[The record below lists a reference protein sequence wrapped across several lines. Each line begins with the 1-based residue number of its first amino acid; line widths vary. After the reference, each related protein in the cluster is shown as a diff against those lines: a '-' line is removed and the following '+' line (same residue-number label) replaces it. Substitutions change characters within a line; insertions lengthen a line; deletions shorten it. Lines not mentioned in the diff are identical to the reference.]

1 MVSGPLGPMEP
12 VLSAEERGSVTPA
25 HRQLISTLTRSQELE
40 WSGVALLSCLRWLC
54 TSTLTEAPEVQVD
67 GAWTDGS
74 DAFCVVYRVPYGP
87 PRGSGLGVTGLMA
100 TRSERLI
107 LMATTQ
113 SLWNSG
119 GRSPISRS
127 ENPLARGLRDYGGT
141 STVSGGGGP
150 WATTFLFG
158 LPCITRPLGATQ
170 RMLAIRG

>member
-87 PRGSGLGVTGLMA
+87 PRGVGFRCHRADGNPIGTIDSDGDD
-100 TRSERLI
+100 SEPVEF
-107 LMATTQ
+107 
-113 SLWNSG
+113 
-119 GRSPISRS
+119 GRQVADFEIG
-127 ENPLARGLRDYGGT
+127 E
-141 STVSGGGGP
+141 
-150 WATTFLFG
+150 
-158 LPCITRPLGATQ
+158 PLGSRVT
-170 RMLAIRG
+170 RLRRDEHGVGWWGSLGDDLPVRSSMHN